1 MANRV
6 YGDGIW
12 RKEGGKERGDRHD
25 RKELHRKTRAKLFN
39 LDPSTSSSPFGID
52 RFLFLGVDLIFCA
65 DPSSSPSFF
74 FVSFNYNLS
83 LQLAILAN
91 PWWTGQVGLP
101 GVDPAANSPSVN
113 KRHNTDLS
121 INESSGK
128 NSGGNNRDEDDDRDE
143 PKEGAVEVGT
153 RRPRGRPPGSK
164 NKPKPPIFVTRD
176 SPNALRSHVM
186 EVAGGADVAESVAQ
200 FARRR
205 QRGVCVL
212 SGSGS
217 VANVTLRQPAAPG
230 ALVALHGRFEILSL
244 TGAFLPGPAPPGST
258 GLTIYLAG
266 GQGQVVGGSVV
277 GSLVAAGPVMVIA
290 ATFANATYERLPL
303 DDEDEGGSAAGQGGG
318 SGGGGSSPQAQ
329 PGIGSSGGHLQGGIP
344 DPSSLPLYNLPPNL
358 LPNGGGGGQVGHHH
372 EALAWAA
379 HGRQPF

>member
-1 MANRV
+1 M
-6 YGDGIW
+6 
-12 RKEGGKERGDRHD
+12 
-25 RKELHRKTRAKLFN
+25 
-39 LDPSTSSSPFGID
+39 S
-52 RFLFLGVDLIFCA
+52 
-65 DPSSSPSFF
+65 
-74 FVSFNYNLS
+74 
-83 LQLAILAN
+83 
-91 PWWTGQVGLP
+91 
-101 GVDPAANSPSVN
+101 
-113 KRHNTDLS
+113 KRHTDLV
-121 INESSGK
+121 INENSSG
-128 NSGGNNRDEDDDRDE
+128 GNRDEDEDDNREDE

-164 NKPKPPIFVTRD
+164 NKPRPPIFVTRD

-205 QRGVCVL
+205 QRGVCVM

-230 ALVALHGRFEILSL
+230 AVVALHGRFEILSL

-258 GLTIYLAG
+258 GLTVYLSG

-303 DDEDEGGSAAGQGGG
+303 DDDDEGPSGAAAAASG
-318 SGGGGSSPQAQ
+318 GGGGSSP
-329 PGIGSSGGHLQGGIP
+329 PPGIGIGSSGGHQLQAGLVP
-344 DPSSLPLYNLPPNL
+344 DPSSMPLYNLPPNL
-358 LPNGGGGGQVGHHH
+358 LSNGGGGQVGH
-372 EALAWAA
+372 EALAWA
-379 HGRQPF
+379 HGRTPY